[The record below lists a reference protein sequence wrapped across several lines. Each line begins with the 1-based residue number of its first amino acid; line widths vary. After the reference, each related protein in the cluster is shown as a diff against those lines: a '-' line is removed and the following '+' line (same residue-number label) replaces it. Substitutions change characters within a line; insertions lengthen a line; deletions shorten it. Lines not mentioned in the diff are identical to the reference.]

1 MPCPGVSYLK
11 EAGSLASRAATRV
24 VTALVA
30 NALVITALV
39 VTALVVTAPAF
50 GLSDLSI
57 RISLQCL

>member
-11 EAGSLASRAATRV
+11 EAGSLASRATTRV
-24 VTALVA
+24 VT
-30 NALVITALV
+30 ALVITALV